1 MISQTVLI
9 MQESFLKKINTK
21 NGKEATIRYPTL
33 DDVIEM
39 TQYINDISR
48 EDTYIT
54 FSGEQITLDEEKIY
68 LLDLLKRIEN
78 GDAVNLLCV
87 INGKIVGITGIER
100 KISARRRGS
109 HIGIYGISVKK
120 EYRGYGVGLELS
132 KSVIEEARKR
142 MAGLKI
148 ITLSVYKPNEIAFS
162 MYKKLGFVEYGVLP
176 QGISFHGEFVDEVE
190 MYLSVI

>member
-1 MISQTVLI
+1 

-78 GDAVNLLCV
+78 GDSVNLLCV